1 MICGIYLLYEGF
13 NVPKKHLQ
21 KEGAQ
26 ALELRSSSLSR
37 VQSEG
42 KSDAQLPQGYDRE
55 SDWG

>member
-13 NVPKKHLQ
+13 NVPKKHLW

-26 ALELRSSSLSR
+26 ALEFRLSSLSR

-55 SDWG
+55 SD